1 VLLSRVAEGVYWAGR
16 YAERAEATARLIKVH
31 TELFLDLPRS
41 AGIGWS
47 PLLAVTG
54 SGAAFS
60 TQYSDAAADED
71 AVVAF
76 LAVDAGNPSSV
87 MASLASARANLRA
100 TGTVLPRLSWEV
112 LNTLFLWAGDSSTQA
127 VDRRT
132 RMAWM
137 DEVIRQCQLFSG
149 SLAGTMCHDES
160 YSFLEMGR
168 FIDRADMTTR
178 VLDVQAEILIGQGGA
193 GSRPYADITWMTVL
207 NSLAARQMFLQH
219 GHWGASGPEA
229 LRFLLKEPRFPRS
242 VEHCLTA
249 VSRCLLELPA
259 HGEPMA
265 GCAAVQNQLEDADV
279 ARLAEAGLHQFADE
293 LQQGLSRLHDL
304 VTGTYFGTARSG
316 SAVLAA
322 SS

>member
-1 VLLSRVAEGVYWAGR
+1 
-16 YAERAEATARLIKVH
+16 
-31 TELFLDLPRS
+31 
-41 AGIGWS
+41 
-47 PLLAVTG
+47 
-54 SGAAFS
+54 
-60 TQYSDAAADED
+60 
-71 AVVAF
+71 
-76 LAVDAGNPSSV
+76 
-87 MASLASARANLRA
+87 
-100 TGTVLPRLSWEV
+100 V

-229 LRFLLKEPRFPRS
+229 LRFLLKERWNTASPPCRGACSSCPPTASPWPVVPRCRTSWKTP
-242 VEHCLTA
+242 TW
-249 VSRCLLELPA
+249 P
-259 HGEPMA
+259 G
-265 GCAAVQNQLEDADV
+265 
-279 ARLAEAGLHQFADE
+279 
-293 LQQGLSRLHDL
+293 
-304 VTGTYFGTARSG
+304 
-316 SAVLAA
+316 
-322 SS
+322 